1 MQGERGHGNEGAQ
14 PWRGKARGAEALV
27 AAQLL
32 PKRSICCRYVLLLCL
47 ETVPAG
53 RRVAIGFGG
62 RVRWTVLPSTRP
74 DGAAPCRPD
83 SRRVHSGFRG
93 RIREMMMPVRV
104 LCALSLSEERHREDT
119 VERRR
124 IRSRNRS
131 GQTQVQIRS
140 VTHRAR
146 VQLGRSAAR
155 RELTPVHSTVLGHYP
170 QRQRQLLR
178 PRPASSRRSHPIHFQ
193 AWNGRWEGF
202 AFLTRFSVMAEQRW
216 CVSVPSR
223 KAKGIK
229 DDLRSRGWLDRT
241 LKVLIRYALRR
252 CVRGKGR
259 GCQIGPW
266 SN

>member
-1 MQGERGHGNEGAQ
+1 
-14 PWRGKARGAEALV
+14 
-27 AAQLL
+27 
-32 PKRSICCRYVLLLCL
+32 
-47 ETVPAG
+47 
-53 RRVAIGFGG
+53 
-62 RVRWTVLPSTRP
+62 
-74 DGAAPCRPD
+74 
-83 SRRVHSGFRG
+83 
-93 RIREMMMPVRV
+93 MMMPVRV

-124 IRSRNRS
+124 IRSRRRS

-146 VQLGRSAAR
+146 VQLSRSAAR
-155 RELTPVHSTVLGHYP
+155 RELTPLHSTVLGHYP

-178 PRPASSRRSHPIHFQ
+178 PRPASSRRAHPMLFQ
-193 AWNGRWEGF
+193 ARRMADGRGL
-202 AFLTRFSVMAEQRW
+202 FLMKFNFKVLTSPLWSVIMAEQRW

-259 GCQIGPW
+259 GCHIGPW